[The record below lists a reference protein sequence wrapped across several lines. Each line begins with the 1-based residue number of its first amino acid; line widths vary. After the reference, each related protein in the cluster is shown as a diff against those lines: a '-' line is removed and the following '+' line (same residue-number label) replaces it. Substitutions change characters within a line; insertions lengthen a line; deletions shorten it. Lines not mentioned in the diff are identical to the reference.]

1 MFGNV
6 YGLDLGT
13 YEIKVFD
20 KKQGKIRREKD
31 VIAIKNKRHI
41 FAIGDKAYDMYE
53 KSPEDIE
60 VVFPMKSGVIARFDN
75 MQTLLGAL
83 LKSDRRSIWGA
94 EYVVAVPTDVTEV
107 EKKAF
112 CDLALHSEA
121 KAKSVRIVER
131 GLAEQLD

>member
-1 MFGNV
+1 MFGNI

-20 KKQGKIRREKD
+20 KKQDKICRERD
-31 VIAIKNKRHI
+31 VIAIKNKKNI
-41 FAIGDKAYDMYE
+41 FAIGDKAYEMYE
-53 KSPEDIE
+53 KAPDDIE

-75 MQTLLGAL
+75 MQTLLGTL
-83 LKSDRRSIWGA
+83 LRTKKRSVWGS

-112 CDLALHSEA
+112 CDFCIQRQ
-121 KAKSVRIVER
+121 KQNQSVLSKEDWLMQSV
-131 GLAEQLD
+131 